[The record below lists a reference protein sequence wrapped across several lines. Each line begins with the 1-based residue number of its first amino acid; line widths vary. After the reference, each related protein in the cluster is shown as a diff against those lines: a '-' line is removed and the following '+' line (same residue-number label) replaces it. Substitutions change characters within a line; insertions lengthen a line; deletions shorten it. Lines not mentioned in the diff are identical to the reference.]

1 MLAPGGY
8 LCIGHSE
15 AIHNSSVP
23 LRALGRTIY
32 RMEADEGD
40 ET

>member
-15 AIHNSSVP
+15 AIHNPAVS
-23 LRALGRTIY
+23 LRPLGRTIY
-32 RMEADEGD
+32 RMDGDEGD
-40 ET
+40 EA

>member
-15 AIHNSSVP
+15 SIHHVP
-23 LRALGRTIY
+23 APVSLVGRTIY
-32 RMEADEGD
+32 RRDGGD
-40 ET
+40 PA